1 MTEDAKIIAQKSHYD
16 FDDLLLVMR
25 LLRSPD
31 GCPWDREQTHKS
43 IRGDLI
49 EETYEVVEAIDN
61 DDATLLREELGDL
74 LLQVVFHA
82 RIAEEENKFDISHVI
97 NDITA
102 KLVHRH
108 PHVFAKTVVE
118 DSADVLRNWEKIK
131 SVEKERK
138 TVAMKMDA
146 VPPALPALMRADKLA
161 KVAAKVGFDF
171 ASPEDAFAKIEEE
184 LAEVKSVKTREEAFE
199 EIGDLFFAVANYA
212 RKMGISSEEA
222 AEAAGK
228 KFACRFAEMEKAM
241 EKDGLSCANL
251 DTETMEKYWCIVKS
265 NKK

>member
-1 MTEDAKIIAQKSHYD
+1 MTDDAKVIAEKTHYD
-16 FDDLLLVMR
+16 FEDLLTVMR
-25 LLRSPD
+25 LLRSPG

-61 DDATLLREELGDL
+61 DDATLLQEELGDL

-82 RIAEEENKFDISHVI
+82 RIAEEEGKFRMDHVI

-108 PHVFAKTVVE
+108 PHVFAETVVE
-118 DSADVLRNWEKIK
+118 GSADVLRNWEKIK
-131 SVEKERK
+131 SKEKQRK
-138 TVAMKMDA
+138 TLTMKMDA

-161 KVAAKVGFDF
+161 KIAAKVGFDF
-171 ASPEDAFAKIEEE
+171 AAPEDALAKVEEE
-184 LAEVKSVKTREEAFE
+184 LNEVKTAKTKDEVFE

-212 RKMGISSEEA
+212 RMMGVSSEEA

-228 KFACRFAEMEKAM
+228 KFANRFSAMENEV
-241 EKDGLSCANL
+241 EKDGLFIENL
-251 DTETMEKYWCIVKS
+251 DAKTMESYWNLVKS